1 MRRENGSSV
10 PENERESKKM
20 SLPTQTL
27 KQTSYKD
34 DNIHAKLDK
43 KKLWGLN
50 PKQKLDETWD
60 WEKWSSPGKSSP
72 IGCPVPND
80 QLWKYVYQ

>member
-43 KKLWGLN
+43 KKL
-50 PKQKLDETWD
+50 
-60 WEKWSSPGKSSP
+60 
-72 IGCPVPND
+72 
-80 QLWKYVYQ
+80 